1 MIFSC
6 EDVDPIYYRH
16 GDVIGLIFFDV
27 LLNSLFHVLEVKK
40 KYALKN
46 NFEKYFKGDFV
57 VPQDYFRNGGGMYI
71 NVPQDYKSSGA

>member
-1 MIFSC
+1 M
-6 EDVDPIYYRH
+6 
-16 GDVIGLIFFDV
+16 
-27 LLNSLFHVLEVKK
+27 FHVLEVKK

-71 NVPQDYKSSGA
+71 NVPQDYKSSGAWDLNEPQDYKSSGAENLRAIKLILRLP